1 MGWAGPKPTNVR
13 RPQPFS
19 QPRHVVPADRGGQV
33 HNALKSAI
41 ALAEAAEG
49 VDLAMIQEAKT
60 LLATKPLQT
69 AMARRDVAQLRAAIR
84 VAEGEEDVDGAVVEV
99 SGCCG
104 QRTRARRAMRAI
116 HAWPRCDR

>member
-19 QPRHVVPADRGGQV
+19 QPHHAVPADRGGQI

-41 ALAEAAEG
+41 ATAEAAEG

-69 AMARRDVAQLRAAIR
+69 AMARRDVAQLRAAIE

-99 SGCCG
+99 SGCG

-116 HAWPRCDR
+116 RAWPRCDR